1 MHVHVYL
8 LIDILCRYMY
18 TSHLSALYLGF
29 SLVLF
34 FIKDIEF
41 YWHWS
46 YCERVQ
52 FVNILFSVDFCMVSP
67 QNLNQFEYNLC
78 KYASVRQLWHC
89 FCLYFGFVFI
99 DLLNQTVSLFIVIMI
114 WYLFTTFCDV
124 LMTTFHSCVRLSS
137 YLYSCL
143 CSYNMF
149 TKSIYQLMLHVN

>member
-34 FIKDIEF
+34 LLKTLNFIDIEVIVKGYSLLTF
-41 YWHWS
+41 Y
-46 YCERVQ
+46 
-52 FVNILFSVDFCMVSP
+52 SVLIFVSP

-149 TKSIYQLMLHVN
+149 TKSIYQLMLRVN